1 LTNLWS
7 YVILGNMIPR
17 IYNNLE
23 DYIDP
28 KRVLVIYGP
37 RRVGKTTLLTK
48 YLKKTPYRY
57 KFDSGEN
64 ITTQDIL
71 SSQNFDRIFEYVGS
85 YELIVIDE
93 AQNIP
98 NIGMGLKII
107 IDHKPGV
114 RIIATGSSSFD
125 LSNKLGEPLTGRKKT
140 LTLFPVSQYELK
152 NIYSPYELKLK
163 LSDFLI
169 YGSYPDIMTAEIR
182 EKKIEYLHEIVN
194 SYLLKDILTLEQ
206 VKGSKILV
214 RLLKLLALQI
224 GSEVSLNELSNKLA
238 IDIKTVARYLDLFEK
253 TFIIKSVGGFSR
265 NLRKEVTSK
274 YKYYF
279 YDTGVRNAIID
290 QFNALDVRNDVGALW
305 ENFIVM
311 ERFKKQSYLNAYGST
326 YFWRTYDQ
334 QEVDIVEERDGKAH
348 GFEITWSPKNKK
360 KEPKDWK
367 RAWSETTYEV
377 VTSEN
382 YLDFVT

>member
-1 LTNLWS
+1 
-7 YVILGNMIPR
+7 MIPR
-17 IYNNLE
+17 IYDNLE
-23 DYIDP
+23 NYIDP
-28 KRVLVIYGP
+28 KRVLVLYGP
-37 RRVGKTTLLTK
+37 RRVGKTTLIMQ

-57 KFDSGEN
+57 KLDSGEN
-64 ITTQDIL
+64 IATQDIL
-71 SSQNFDRIFEYVGS
+71 SSQDFDRIFEYVGS

-107 IDHKPGV
+107 IDHKPSI

-125 LSNKLGEPLTGRKKT
+125 LANRLGEPLTGRKKT

-152 NIYSPYELKLK
+152 NTYSPHELKLK
-163 LSDFLI
+163 LSDFLL
-169 YGSYPDIMTAEIR
+169 YGSYPDILTAEFR

-224 GSEVSLNELSNKLA
+224 GSEVSLNELSNQLA
-238 IDIKTVARYLDLFEK
+238 IDVKTVARYLDLFEK

-279 YDTGVRNAIID
+279 YDIGIRNAIID
-290 QFNALDVRNDVGALW
+290 QFNKLDVRNDVGALW

-311 ERFKKQSYLNAYGST
+311 ERVKMQSYLNIYRSS

-348 GFEITWSPKNKK
+348 GFEISWSSKKNK
-360 KEPKDWK
+360 KEPKDWRK
-367 RAWSETTYEV
+367 AWSETTYEV
-377 VTSEN
+377 ITSEN
-382 YLDFVT
+382 YLDFIT

>member
-1 LTNLWS
+1 
-7 YVILGNMIPR
+7 MIPR
-17 IYNNLE
+17 IYDNLE

-28 KRVLVIYGP
+28 KRVLVLYGP
-37 RRVGKTTLLTK
+37 RRVGKTTLITQ

-57 KFDSGEN
+57 KLDSGEN
-64 ITTQDIL
+64 IATQDIL

-107 IDHKPGV
+107 IDHKPGI

-125 LSNKLGEPLTGRKKT
+125 LANRLGEPLTGRKKT
-140 LTLFPVSQYELK
+140 LTLFPISQYELQHTH
-152 NIYSPYELKLK
+152 SPHELKLK
-163 LSDFLI
+163 LSDFLL

-224 GSEVSLNELSNKLA
+224 GSEVSLNELSNQLA

-290 QFNALDVRNDVGALW
+290 QFNQLDVRNDVGALW

-311 ERFKKQSYLNAYGST
+311 ERFKKQSYHTIYGST

-348 GFEITWSPKNKK
+348 GFEITWSSKNKK

-367 RAWSETTYEV
+367 RAWSETTYSII
-377 VTSEN
+377 TPEN